1 MANADAA
8 LREPGR
14 DGALREERAC
24 VVCARR
30 FWSEELRPVILF
42 QDPAAGAPETVDGEE
57 EDQRVKKIAP
67 SQQRRLCRVLGV
79 QRYLERW
86 PQLQAR
92 PEAIA
97 ELKASAVEHPFLK
110 EELLLLHRRRMPADV
125 RDPCDVC
132 RECCGPLTSSM
143 VSLPRYSLANDL
155 WIGRQLPALRNLAA
169 ATKRLLPMVRTCL
182 QVTVLQPGNLVRE
195 ERQKGFIGNSIFLP
209 QAAPTAIRAVLPPP
223 EQDMQESI
231 LFVLVGDGQ
240 NKTALQSSALLKAPR
255 GEYESAVRC
264 LQSTSPY
271 YEEVTRPSDLPT
283 YFERC
288 GVAHI
293 WWFIEDPTVKDPN
306 TELAKHRQSAG
317 ECLAFWKDL
326 MHVLWD
332 VASYYWNHDIRF
344 TPLFHCFG
352 GINRSTAALC
362 AWLVIWWDL
371 SVEDAIDCVL
381 QQRPSL
387 RPWKRRAY
395 VLYALRSLE
404 HHKHAWRWEF
414 ETS

>member
-1 MANADAA
+1 MTDLLPWNSEVRSWVNACERKIQTAYSRLPWKPLDWKTHSHDYNFGDITAWPLDASCIT
-8 LREPGR
+8 LGG
-14 DGALREERAC
+14 DTIFLGS
-24 VVCARR
+24 VK
-30 FWSEELRPVILF
+30 
-42 QDPAAGAPETVDGEE
+42 AAVNIE
-57 EDQRVKKIAP
+57 
-67 SQQRRLCRVLGV
+67 
-79 QRYLERW
+79 
-86 PQLQAR
+86 
-92 PEAIA
+92 
-97 ELKASAVEHPFLK
+97 AVEVEYTTKISHVVTLCGN
-110 EELLLLHRRRMPADV
+110 EIQV
-125 RDPCDVC
+125 R
-132 RECCGPLTSSM
+132 G
-143 VSLPRYSLANDL
+143 A
-155 WIGRQLPALRNLAA
+155 
-169 ATKRLLPMVRTCL
+169 
-182 QVTVLQPGNLVRE
+182 
-195 ERQKGFIGNSIFLP
+195 
-209 QAAPTAIRAVLPPP
+209 
-223 EQDMQESI
+223 
-231 LFVLVGDGQ
+231 
-240 NKTALQSSALLKAPR
+240 
-255 GEYESAVRC
+255 
-264 LQSTSPY
+264 
-271 YEEVTRPSDLPT
+271 PSDLPT

>member
-1 MANADAA
+1 MHVNGKFKRHTLACHGSRWTGRHTVMTTILEISLPGHWMPAA
-8 LREPGR
+8 LPWEGNAIFL
-14 DGALREERAC
+14 GS
-24 VVCARR
+24 VK
-30 FWSEELRPVILF
+30 
-42 QDPAAGAPETVDGEE
+42 AAVNIE
-57 EDQRVKKIAP
+57 
-67 SQQRRLCRVLGV
+67 
-79 QRYLERW
+79 
-86 PQLQAR
+86 
-92 PEAIA
+92 
-97 ELKASAVEHPFLK
+97 AVEVEYTTKISHVVTLCGN
-110 EELLLLHRRRMPADV
+110 EIQV
-125 RDPCDVC
+125 R
-132 RECCGPLTSSM
+132 G
-143 VSLPRYSLANDL
+143 A
-155 WIGRQLPALRNLAA
+155 
-169 ATKRLLPMVRTCL
+169 
-182 QVTVLQPGNLVRE
+182 
-195 ERQKGFIGNSIFLP
+195 
-209 QAAPTAIRAVLPPP
+209 
-223 EQDMQESI
+223 
-231 LFVLVGDGQ
+231 
-240 NKTALQSSALLKAPR
+240 
-255 GEYESAVRC
+255 
-264 LQSTSPY
+264 
-271 YEEVTRPSDLPT
+271 PSDLPT